1 MDASL
6 ADLTRVILRP
16 SQLRVDSTP
25 KPATIKVAHYP
36 KLAQLPYP
44 GDVRVVRET
53 NNGG

>member
-1 MDASL
+1 MGASASTDAL
-6 ADLTRVILRP
+6 IAF
-16 SQLRVDSTP
+16 
-25 KPATIKVAHYP
+25 KCCVA